1 MLSQTR
7 TSLPMYLQQEEIL
20 EPECKTLISS
30 LPKENGWVASHLY
43 KYQGFWNPAR
53 HLQGIMICQ
62 KNFVARDSDVFLV
75 TTPKSG
81 TTWLKAILFTLINR
95 KYCPINQNHP
105 LLRNNPHDLVP
116 FLELKLYVDN
126 QIPDL
131 SNLNSPRL
139 FATHIP
145 FFSLPKSVQDSS
157 CKLVYLCRNPKD
169 TFVSLWQFS
178 NKLRLQEMGSNS
190 LGETFDMFCR
200 GVSIYGPFW
209 DHVLDYWKESMEKPH
224 KVLFLKYEDM
234 KEQPNANLRRIAE
247 FLGRPFSNEEEES
260 GMVEGILK
268 LCSFDTLSN
277 LKINRTGKLS
287 SGEENK
293 AFFRQGKVGDWKN
306 HLPIEMAQ
314 KLDQITEQKFSG
326 SGLVM

>member
-1 MLSQTR
+1 MPCQACA
-7 TSLPMYLQQEEIL
+7 SLPRYLQQEEIL
-20 EPECKTLISS
+20 EQECKTLISS

-53 HLQGIMICQ
+53 HVRGILTCQ
-62 KNFVARDSDVFLV
+62 ENFEARNSDVFLV
-75 TTPKSG
+75 STPKSG

-95 KYCPINQNHP
+95 KHCPINQNHP

-131 SNLNSPRL
+131 STLNSPRL

-145 FFSLPKSVQDSS
+145 FFSLPKSVHDSS

-190 LGETFDMFCR
+190 LGEAFDMFCR

-234 KEQPNANLRRIAE
+234 KEHPIDNLRCIAE
-247 FLGRPFSNEEEES
+247 FLGCPFSEQEEALGMLEEIS
-260 GMVEGILK
+260 K
-268 LCSFDTLSN
+268 LCSFDNLSN
-277 LKINRTGKLS
+277 LEINRTGKLS
-287 SGEENK
+287 SGEQNK
-293 AFFRQGKVGDWKN
+293 AFFRRGEVGDWKN
-306 HLPIEMAQ
+306 HLTAEMVE
-314 KLDQITEQKFSG
+314 KLDHITLHNFSG
-326 SGLVM
+326 SGLEL